1 MDEDGPQDGD
11 AGINTLKIN
20 EKFAQRH
27 EYNERRK
34 ILEKNKDRI
43 YEASE
48 SSSSSEEDSDA
59 ELLNPTVEKKF
70 LQLVE
75 AIRRN
80 DPQLKQSDKPLF
92 DDDDFN
98 DSKAKKNSDKRKAMT
113 LKDQIRKH
121 TLKKMDK
128 GSDDSNSDSE
138 DGSNSSRQDEFYK
151 ASN

>member
-1 MDEDGPQDGD
+1 MDEDGPHDGD

-98 DSKAKKNSDKRKAMT
+98 A
-113 LKDQIRKH
+113 
-121 TLKKMDK
+121 
-128 GSDDSNSDSE
+128 DDLYDSE
-138 DGSNSSRQDEFYK
+138 SGEENLDYESEDEDSGNGGS
-151 ASN
+151 